1 MYEREYIDVM
11 DSNPIYCIQPVNN
24 RFLVGAGAEA
34 IINIFDLRMQDA
46 YSHFDAT
53 PSEHSQAKPKGGEFS
68 CFLSHQPPG
77 ESRKRH
83 ALYRG
88 PIYTMS
94 SPSST
99 SSTIYT
105 GILNGVMR
113 LNLGSSDDILDSSSN
128 WYQNHLD
135 LTFDDIN
142 LNSSSA
148 PSPIG
153 DLKIIGL
160 SGYERPSPEVKSAS
174 AKLRSQVPFWS
185 INETDRIRERET
197 GWDRRWRRVDEN
209 QSWRPRGIDS

>member
-34 IINIFDLRMQDA
+34 IVNIFDLRMKNA
-46 YSHFDAT
+46 YSHFAAK
-53 PSEHSQAKPKGGEFS
+53 PAEENNQAKSAGAGEFS

-77 ESRKRH
+77 LRTRH
-83 ALYRG
+83 VLYRG

-105 GILNGVMR
+105 GVLNGVMR
-113 LNLGSSDDILDSSSN
+113 LNLGSTDDLLGSSST
-128 WYQNHLD
+128 WYQDHLD
-135 LTFDDIN
+135 LTEDFIHQKSTSTQ
-142 LNSSSA
+142 LMESR
-148 PSPIG
+148 
-153 DLKIIGL
+153 KIVGL
-160 SGYERPSPEVKSAS
+160 SGYERPSPEIKNAS

-185 INETDRIRERET
+185 INETDRTRERET
-197 GWDRRWRRVDEN
+197 GWDQRWRRVDEN
-209 QSWRPRGIDS
+209 QSWRSRGN

>member
-1 MYEREYIDVM
+1 
-11 DSNPIYCIQPVNN
+11 
-24 RFLVGAGAEA
+24 
-34 IINIFDLRMQDA
+34 MQNA
-46 YSHFDAT
+46 YSHFDAK
-53 PSEHSQAKPKGGEFS
+53 PSQHNNQTKPKGGEFS

-83 ALYRG
+83 TLYRG

-94 SPSST
+94 SPSPT

-105 GILNGVMR
+105 GVLNGVMR
-113 LNLGSSDDILDSSSN
+113 LNLGSTDDLLGSSSN

-135 LTFDDIN
+135 LTVDDIN
-142 LNSSSA
+142 QNSNSA

-153 DLKIIGL
+153 DLKIMGL

-174 AKLRSQVPFWS
+174 AKLRSQVPFYS
-185 INETDRIRERET
+185 ISETDRLRESET

-209 QSWRPRGIDS
+209 QSWRSRGN